1 MSRKLASVVEIE
13 SVEPIP
19 ETERLSVATMHGK
32 GWKVVVGRND
42 FKAGDTAVYFEIDS
56 YLPDEERYAFLRDRC
71 LRKFCTKSG
80 EVLKQGLRIKTIKL
94 RGVISQGLLMPLSA
108 FPDIEERIVPHPT
121 VVHSVDDKPQ
131 LVIDEVVESENGEKA
146 IAKTRV
152 DLVGADVTQLLRVAH
167 FDEVKAALAP
177 AMGNP
182 VSAESAGSF
191 PSYVPKT
198 DEERIQNLVEYFT
211 TMKDRTFEVTVKA
224 DGSSVTMLYAPTED
238 PEAPFKVCS
247 RNLNLKPEKSD
258 GTKPLPWQMAFK
270 YDVEEKLRK
279 YWEDHGIEL
288 AVQGELI
295 GPGIQ
300 SNRDML
306 TEHEWRVF
314 KIWDITNQRYLLP
327 DTAKKV
333 CDGMGLKYVTVIA
346 SGVPVF
352 QKFKN
357 VDELLLFAEGK
368 TDRGNEREGLV
379 FKTMDEPYRTFKA
392 VSNRYLLKQ
401 AAKEE

>member
-1 MSRKLASVVEIE
+1 MRKLASVVEIE

-19 ETERLSVATMHGK
+19 DTERLSVATMHGK

-42 FKAGDTAVYFEIDS
+42 FRPGEKAVYFEIDS
-56 YLPDEERYAFLRDRC
+56 YLPNEERYAFLRDRC
-71 LRKFCTKSG
+71 LRKFCTKGG
-80 EVLKQGLRIKTIKL
+80 EVLKEGLRIKTIKL

-121 VVHSVDDKPQ
+121 VVHSDDDKPQ
-131 LVIDEVVESENGEKA
+131 LVIDEFVESEDGEQA

-152 DLVGADVTQLLRVAH
+152 DLVGADVTQLLRVGH

-182 VSAESAGSF
+182 ISAESTGSF

-224 DGSSVTMLYAPTED
+224 DGSSVTMLYAPNED

-247 RNLNLKPEKSD
+247 RNLNLNPEKAD

-270 YDVEEKLRK
+270 YNVEEKLRK
-279 YWEDHGIEL
+279 YWEESGIEL
-288 AVQGELI
+288 ALQGELV

-327 DTAKKV
+327 SIAQMV
-333 CDGMGLKYVTVIA
+333 CEDLGIPYVTVLA
-346 SGVPVF
+346 KSMPVF
-352 QKFKN
+352 QKFAN
-357 VDELLLFAEGK
+357 VDELLSFAEGK
-368 TDRGNEREGLV
+368 TERGNEREGVV
-379 FKTMDEPYRTFKA
+379 FKTTDLPYRSFKA

-401 AAKEE
+401 AAKED

>member
-1 MSRKLASVVEIE
+1 MARKLASVVEIE

-42 FKAGDTAVYFEIDS
+42 FRPGEKAVYFEIDS
-56 YLPDEERYAFLRDRC
+56 YLPDEERYAFLRERC
-71 LRKFCTKSG
+71 MRKFCTKGG

-94 RGVISQGLLMPLSA
+94 RGVISQGLLMPATKEL
-108 FPDIEERIVPHPT
+108 FPECYDERGFRCVFDADLT
-121 VVHSVDDKPQ
+121 ETLK
-131 LVIDEVVESENGEKA
+131 VE
-146 IAKTRV
+146 
-152 DLVGADVTQLLRVAH
+152 H
-167 FDEVKAALAP
+167 FDEVKAALVP

-182 VSAESAGSF
+182 ISAESAGSF

-211 TMKDRTFEVTVKA
+211 TMKNRTFEVTVKA
-224 DGSSVTMLYAPTED
+224 DGSSVTMLYAPNED

-247 RNLNLKPEKSD
+247 RNLNLKPEKAD

-270 YDVEEKLRK
+270 YDVENKLRK
-279 YWEDHGIEL
+279 YWEDHGVEL

-314 KIWDITNQRYLLP
+314 KIYDITNQRYLLP
-327 DTAKKV
+327 GIAKKV
-333 CDGMGLKYVTVIA
+333 CDDLGLKYVTIVA
-346 SGVPVF
+346 ESMPVF
-352 QKFKN
+352 QKFRN

-379 FKTMDEPYRTFKA
+379 FKTTDEPYRTFKA

-401 AAKEE
+401 AAKED